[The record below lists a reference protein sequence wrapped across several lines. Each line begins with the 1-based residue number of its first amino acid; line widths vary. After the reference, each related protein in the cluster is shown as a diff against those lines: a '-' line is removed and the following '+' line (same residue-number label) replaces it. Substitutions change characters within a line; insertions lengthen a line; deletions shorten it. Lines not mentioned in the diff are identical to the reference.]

1 MIEQVHSRE
10 AETAVVGALL
20 ASGGEDWDAVD
31 AILSPSDFHDPIM
44 RMMYEAI
51 QKLVET
57 AQGVDMVT
65 VVETLP
71 EEDYLLSGGLRGAM
85 ETIDATPVV
94 GNVKTYAKVV
104 RDHAVRRGLQMAG
117 HAISQIATGSDEP
130 DDMLS
135 KAESV
140 LYQVTTGEASNDGPS
155 NITQLL
161 SKTMD
166 HISELCDSSG
176 GITGYATGFSEVDMA
191 TNGLKPQQL
200 IIVAGRPAMGKSAFM
215 MNMAENVLLE
225 YDEPVVV
232 FSMEMSETELMVRML
247 SGLARVDNTHIQSGR
262 LTQSELEK
270 LAAANAVLHDKQLF
284 IDDSGG
290 MTPGTMRTRCRR
302 IARKHGKL
310 GMIVVDYLQLMGSG
324 KQHKD
329 GNRVQEV
336 SEISRQLKM
345 LAKEF
350 DCPVVAGSQ
359 LNRGLESRDNKRPMM
374 SDLRE
379 SGAIEQD
386 ADIIVGMYRDEV
398 YNENTSAKGLAE
410 AIILKQ
416 RNGPIGSH
424 SLAFLGPYTRFE
436 DCVPQPVASHY
447 GSYENEYE
455 GEYGGEF

>member
-1 MIEQVHSRE
+1 MIHQVHSKD
-10 AETAVVGALL
+10 AETAVIGALL
-20 ASGGEDWDAVD
+20 ASGGEDWDTVD
-31 AILSPSDFHDPIM
+31 AIVSPADFYDPVM
-44 RMMYEAI
+44 RLMYEAI
-51 QKLVET
+51 QKLVER

-65 VVETLP
+65 MVESLP
-71 EEDYLLSGGLRGAM
+71 EDDYVLSGGLRGAM
-85 ETIDATPVV
+85 EAIDATPVI
-94 GNVKTYAKVV
+94 GNVKTYAQVV
-104 RDHAVRRGLQMAG
+104 RDHAIRRGLQLAG
-117 HAISQIATGSDEP
+117 HAISQMAESNEDPEE
-130 DDMLS
+130 MLN

-140 LYQVTTGEASNDGPS
+140 LFQVTTGEDVGEGPS
-155 NITQLL
+155 NMTQLL

-166 HISELCDSSG
+166 HISELCDSDG
-176 GITGYATGFSEVDMA
+176 GITGYSTGFRDVDSA

-215 MNMAENVLLE
+215 MNMAESVLLE
-225 YDEPVVV
+225 YQEPVVV
-232 FSMEMSETELMVRML
+232 FSMEMSKTELMMRML

-270 LAAANAVLHDKQLF
+270 IAAANAVLHNKPLF

-290 MTPGTMRTRCRR
+290 MTPGAMRNRCRR
-302 IARKHGKL
+302 IARRHGKL

-324 KQHKD
+324 KQHD

-359 LNRGLESRDNKRPMM
+359 LNRGLEARPNKRPMM

-386 ADIIVGMYRDEV
+386 ADIIIGMYRDEV
-398 YNENTSAKGLAE
+398 YNENTAAKGQAE

-416 RNGPIGSH
+416 RNGPIGVH
-424 SLAFLGPYTRFE
+424 NLAFIGPYTRFE
-436 DCVPQPVASHY
+436 DCVPRPVAEVYSA
-447 GSYENEYE
+447 YE
-455 GEYGGEF
+455 GEF